1 MILFVENYQKSE
13 TIINGDRC
21 PLYPTCSEYFKKS
34 YKKNSILS
42 FFLIIERIL
51 IRETGNLSKKFTTV
65 PEEFSFKKRF
75 YDPLE
80 NSFEKPSLLK
90 EDF

>member
-1 MILFVENYQKSE
+1 M
-13 TIINGDRC
+13 NGDRC

-34 YKKNSILS
+34 YKKNSMLS
-42 FFLIIERIL
+42 FFLTLERMM
-51 IRETGNLSKKFTTV
+51 IRERGNLSKKFIPV
-65 PEEFSFKKRF
+65 PEEFSLKKRF

-80 NSFEKPSLLK
+80 NSFEKPSLLT